1 MKIKRL
7 LFALLMT
14 GALLA
19 APIQPE
25 RAGASCDAYFCY
37 EGWEYIGSTTYQEPG
52 CMFMGVQVY
61 YCASN
66 GCGQQTMQ
74 HCGGT
79 AMCDDVGILG
89 ILTDCW
95 LYN

>member
-1 MKIKRL
+1 
-7 LFALLMT
+7 
-14 GALLA
+14 
-19 APIQPE
+19 
-25 RAGASCDAYFCY
+25 
-37 EGWEYIGSTTYQEPG
+37 
-52 CMFMGVQVY
+52 VQVY

-79 AMCDDVGILG
+79 ALCDDVGIVG